1 MPKESLW
8 GKIHSLPPLDMYQKQ
23 SSALLVSFLIPAFHC
38 SETLEHTVLS
48 IRDYLQRQF
57 PDAFEILIIP
67 NGIQVDGG
75 RTFKVAEDLARRFP
89 EVKIIM
95 HKVPLGKGAALRT
108 GFSQSIGEWLFFTDA
123 DLPYDLS
130 FFSAAA
136 RLLADG
142 VDFVSGNRRSPQSH
156 FTIPVTLLHLAY
168 RRHRVGLIF
177 NRMVRLL
184 FPMHTSD
191 TQAGIKAMSRRMAE
205 AAFSRQTCPGFL
217 FDLELFLCCVGFNFR
232 NAEIPV
238 RFFLR
243 TEKSTVQLFQES
255 VLAGIWLAKIFWR
268 YKRRWYTAMEKL
280 CPPAERETPKA
291 FSTKEDPSYEPAVD
305 KC

>member
-1 MPKESLW
+1 MSKPSFGVE
-8 GKIHSLPPLDMYQKQ
+8 IHSLTPLDNDQKQ
-23 SSALLVSFLIPAFHC
+23 SSALRVSLLIPAFHC

-48 IRDYLQRQF
+48 IRDYLQSQF

-75 RTFKVAEDLARRFP
+75 RTFEVAEVLAGRFP
-89 EVKIIM
+89 EVKMVI
-95 HKVPLGKGAALRT
+95 HEVPLGKGAALRT
-108 GFSQSIGEWLFFTDA
+108 GFTQATGEWVFFTDA

-130 FFSAAA
+130 FFSVAGE
-136 RLLADG
+136 LLADG
-142 VDFVSGNRRSPQSH
+142 VDFVSGNRRSPQSQ

-168 RRHRVGLIF
+168 RRHRIGLLF

-184 FPMHTSD
+184 FPIDTSD
-191 TQAGIKAMSRRMAE
+191 TQAGIKAMSHRMAD

-238 RFFLR
+238 RFFLH
-243 TEKSTVQLFQES
+243 TEKSTVQLFRES

-268 YKRRWYTAMEKL
+268 FKRGWYTAMGKL
-280 CPPAERETPKA
+280 CPPAEREAPKA
-291 FSTKEDPSYEPAVD
+291 FSTKEDPSYESAVD